1 VAGTTL
7 AGALAFAASAGL
19 ATFFAPCAFPLLP
32 GYVGYYLHES
42 DADSRALPAAT
53 AGAFGALSTL
63 VVVAVLVLAV
73 GRPVRD
79 ALPALEPVIGVALVA
94 FGVLALAG
102 RGPEL
107 VPRLPARPSSVLGV
121 GVFGSVYA
129 VAAAGCV
136 VPLFVGVLA
145 QALALPV
152 ASSALVVVTYALGV
166 ALPLVGVTLLAG
178 AGVDT
183 WRNAGRYAGRIQ
195 QVAAVVMILAGL
207 AQTYLACV
215 AYGVPSRATGSV
227 PRPHRHGPPAA
238 LCPVAYV
245 GDGVAAYD
253 ALYAAADEGGVAN
266 LQLDR
271 EPVAL
276 RERATDADH
285 GFDPRLDC
293 HDVLDCDVTL
303 LLDSLDGAGVRV
315 DGFPETDR

>member
-215 AYGVPSRATGSV
+215 AYGVP
-227 PRPHRHGPPAA
+227 
-238 LCPVAYV
+238 
-245 GDGVAAYD
+245 
-253 ALYAAADEGGVAN
+253 
-266 LQLDR
+266 
-271 EPVAL
+271 
-276 RERATDADH
+276 
-285 GFDPRLDC
+285 
-293 HDVLDCDVTL
+293 
-303 LLDSLDGAGVRV
+303 
-315 DGFPETDR
+315 